1 MCRRAGKGAS
11 LWKFLCS
18 TLLSPSRR
26 EARHSGFCLGD
37 QTSASRLPQW
47 HKGEHVTTG
56 YHIFAPFVW
65 IWSRSGEGHIDK
77 SILGLGWQDGSWISS
92 LRILVIVRTIKS
104 ANQCKILSFWIYWD
118 CSLLTS
124 WQAPSKY
131 SKRSGFFAQSRLLCL
146 PNPKLIR

>member
-1 MCRRAGKGAS
+1 MCGRAGKGAS
-11 LWKFLCS
+11 LWKLLCS

-26 EARHSGFCLGD
+26 ESRHSGFCLGD

-77 SILGLGWQDGSWISS
+77 SILGLGWQDIPQLNLKSQN
-92 LRILVIVRTIKS
+92 LRDLTIKS
-104 ANQCKILSFWIYWD
+104 ADYCKILLFWIFWD
-118 CSLLTS
+118 CSFLTS
-124 WQAPSKY
+124 SQDSSKY